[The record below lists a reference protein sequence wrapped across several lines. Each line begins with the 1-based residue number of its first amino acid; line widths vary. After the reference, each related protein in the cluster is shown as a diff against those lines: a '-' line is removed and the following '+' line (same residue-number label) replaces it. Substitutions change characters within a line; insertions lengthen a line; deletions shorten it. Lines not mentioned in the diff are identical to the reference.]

1 MRFKGTII
9 PYTLTV
15 IKEPIRFKILVVKI
29 SQFHELYIFEV
40 GLLSLLPEDVHE
52 LEESAVGDLVLD
64 FIHELGEPV
73 TCGDVH
79 VRSE

>member
-1 MRFKGTII
+1 MKDPGII
-9 PYTLTV
+9 
-15 IKEPIRFKILVVKI
+15 IIRFIITRL
-29 SQFHELYIFEV
+29 IF
-40 GLLSLLPEDVHE
+40 LLPEDVHE

-79 VRSE
+79 VRIVSAVLGAGSLS